1 MIQFA
6 DIFPEKEI
14 VVSLSRQ
21 LSWSHFLAL
30 LPLNQPLKR
39 DFYAEMCRL
48 DTTKWFDFTLVRR
61 EKTMTNKYN
70 RIAIVTGTTS
80 GIGEAIMRKFVAA
93 GFGVVGNGRNAE
105 KLAALENE
113 LGPAFCSVAGDA
125 ADTAVVNQL
134 FVLANDRFG
143 KEADIVVAN
152 AGRGLGG
159 SVRDADLTQFED
171 VLKINV
177 SGALAL
183 IQKAAQIMTPIQQS
197 AYPQSA
203 ADIVIIG
210 SVVGRHISPFSAV
223 YGASKFAV
231 HALAEGLRR
240 DVGSKGVRVSLVEP
254 GAVLSGFQAV
264 AGYSDEMV
272 DSFHEKFGPLLTGD
286 DIADAVYH
294 VISQPPHVHISDI
307 IVRPTR
313 QDYP

>member
-1 MIQFA
+1 MS
-6 DIFPEKEI
+6 DNYK
-14 VVSLSRQ
+14 
-21 LSWSHFLAL
+21 
-30 LPLNQPLKR
+30 
-39 DFYAEMCRL
+39 
-48 DTTKWFDFTLVRR
+48 
-61 EKTMTNKYN
+61 

-80 GIGEAIMRKFVAA
+80 GIGEATMRKFVAA
-93 GFGVVGNGRNAE
+93 GFGVVGNGRNAD
-105 KLAALENE
+105 KLAELEKE
-113 LGPAFCSVAGDA
+113 IGAAFCSVAGDA
-125 ADTAVVNQL
+125 ADHAVLDRL
-134 FVLANDRFG
+134 FKSTVDHFG
-143 KEADIVVAN
+143 QEADIVVAN

-159 SVRDADLTQFED
+159 SVKEADLAQFED

-183 IQKAAQIMTPIQQS
+183 IQTAARKMVERQQNG
-197 AYPQSA
+197 YPDSA

-240 DVGSKGVRVSLVEP
+240 EVGPKGVRVSLVEP

-272 DSFHEKFGPLLTGD
+272 NGFQETFGPLLIGD
-286 DIADAVYH
+286 DIANAVH
-294 VISQPPHVHISDI
+294 HIVTQPPHVHICDMV
-307 IVRPTR
+307 VRPTR